1 MSNNTIQ
8 WVSIRSQ
15 WPGFSCTRGFVPIWS
30 CIRLDEVPGLK
41 CLSYHLWRSSQITSS
56 ACFAHFVRT
65 GKECKEKFPH
75 FTQQSG
81 YIDVQRSQ
89 QQGVSFWNHFSM
101 GQLIGTSI
109 FFRKKASCEAT
120 IWLALIF
127 HILQNQSV
135 NDMMF
140 NRNAITLATSYSK
153 LSNITSCD
161 PYLGVCTNGG
171 SPKWMVYNG
180 KSIYKWMIWYPDF
193 RKPPFIYVLICLI
206 KFVG

>member
-1 MSNNTIQ
+1 MARLQ
-8 WVSIRSQ
+8 LHPRLRSDLIMYPIG
-15 WPGFSCTRGFVPIWS
+15 WSAGFEMPILSFMAVITNYVLSLFCT
-30 CIRLDEVPGLK
+30 
-41 CLSYHLWRSSQITSS
+41 
-56 ACFAHFVRT
+56 FVRT